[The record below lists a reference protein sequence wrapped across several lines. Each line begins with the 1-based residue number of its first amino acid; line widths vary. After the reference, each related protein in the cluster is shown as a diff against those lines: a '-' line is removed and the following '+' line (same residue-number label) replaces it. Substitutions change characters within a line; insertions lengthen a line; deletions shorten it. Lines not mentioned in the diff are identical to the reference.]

1 MMSASLVARIDA
13 ILPQT
18 QCTQC
23 GYPDCHR
30 YAEALAEGHADIDQ
44 CPPGGD
50 VGIALLAQLL
60 QKPIKPLNP
69 VHGQH
74 KPRTLAL
81 IDELHCIGC
90 TLCIQACPV
99 DAIVGAVKQM
109 HTVIEAECT
118 GCELCLPAC
127 PVDCIELKPAIVP
140 EHATELQT
148 EANRWRRRHQ
158 FHLFRVERD
167 KRERTERLAAKTLA
181 KKADSQF
188 AAPESQAKLDAA
200 LARHTVKLA
209 EPASGVDA
217 KAARI
222 AEMMARAK
230 RLREG
235 QGP

>member
-1 MMSASLVARIDA
+1 MQVSLVARIDA

-18 QCTQC
+18 QCTHC
-23 GYPDCHR
+23 GYPDCHG
-30 YAEALAEGHADIDQ
+30 YAEALADGRADIDQ

-50 VGIALLAQLL
+50 AGLVMLAQLL
-60 QKPIKPLNP
+60 QRPIKPINP
-69 VHGQH
+69 ANGQH
-74 KPRTLAL
+74 KPRVLAL

-127 PVDCIELKPAIVP
+127 PVDCIDLKPAVVVP
-140 EHATELQT
+140 TQSVQQQA
-148 EANRWRRRHQ
+148 EASRWRRRHQ
-158 FHLFRVERD
+158 FHLFRVDRD
-167 KRERTERLAAKTLA
+167 KRERAERLAAKALA
-181 KKADSQF
+181 KKNDPQLAVK
-188 AAPESQAKLDAA
+188 ESYAKLDTA
-200 LARHTVKLA
+200 LAPQAIIPSETV
-209 EPASGVDA
+209 PAVDA
-217 KAARI
+217 KAVRI

-235 QGP
+235 PAP